1 MIERERETI
10 FSKRQNPLEAKS
22 WGRAPSASKHRAA
35 VTVSNGFG
43 QTLSAGDLQ
52 TSHAEGEDDVSNPR
66 KREDPDLLCSSCERV
81 REVLFSS
88 PNSFLVWGKS
98 EDEPRRWARACLV
111 LCGDGRVLMAS
122 DALEALLSDD
132 AQEIGYLV
140 AARSQASMGN
150 RESSGRRIADG
161 CDCDK
166 PSVGEEAQGQATSSA
181 TDSPIERQAAK
192 ARSHLEAQ
200 MPLSLGHGKHGEGG
214 VEEEDDWP
222 EGGGENRQEGEEE
235 GVGKTRVLVTPL
247 LQDVLPGFSLSLSLS
262 HTCIHTHC
270 LSHTRTRMAGVRT
283 HTCKIGLIKN
293 GVPKVLN
300 FATTHSDA
308 LRFQVYICVCKC
320 VCVNVHVHIDT
331 ITALI
336 YTCKLYMRTLS
347 PRPPMPASALP
358 LSLAPRHDSKRL
370 NPFFGSSRDPKKTG
384 ACRVPRAH
392 LP

>member
-1 MIERERETI
+1 M
-10 FSKRQNPLEAKS
+10 
-22 WGRAPSASKHRAA
+22 
-35 VTVSNGFG
+35 V
-43 QTLSAGDLQ
+43 
-52 TSHAEGEDDVSNPR
+52 
-66 KREDPDLLCSSCERV
+66 
-81 REVLFSS
+81 
-88 PNSFLVWGKS
+88 
-98 EDEPRRWARACLV
+98 
-111 LCGDGRVLMAS
+111 S
-122 DALEALLSDD
+122 DALKALLSDE

-235 GVGKTRVLVTPL
+235 GVGKTQVLVTPL

-283 HTCKIGLIKN
+283 HTCQIGLIKN

-320 VCVNVHVHIDT
+320 LCVNVHVHIDI

-347 PRPPMPASALP
+347 PRPPLPASALP

-370 NPFFGSSRDPKKTG
+370 TPFFGSSRDPKTG
-384 ACRVPRAH
+384 ACRVPGPAFLSILRHACAGVAGVDIPTRTCVQARAH
-392 LP
+392 TTYINTCTCSHKIIYTYIFAQHSMQEKALAISEAGNQMAWMAEEEEEDVAQRPVG